1 MGGLRLSPPNPEA
14 SDSPLII
21 DDKRLITW
29 FKGNYDKFQYLNF
42 KLDGVEPPQLIHL
55 KKSIDK
61 LEPDTKLHLQ
71 KKILLDL
78 WKNLIGLAIVY
89 LKSKDKREKYN
100 DDEDYGVEK
109 LSDFFKT
116 FSEFETVFY
125 GADQYYRDHVT
136 HMFKVYLLGEYLL
149 RNRKIYGQIKIGTK
163 YLDDRFAI
171 LDDEKE
177 AMWCIISLTHDVG
190 YGLGMIKKIN
200 KKTRTMLEQI
210 GITNIQDISFSFTR
224 QPLYDFILEFVS
236 SDLTEI
242 TDKEITT
249 LIAEGKKPDY
259 SAEEKEEGK
268 TRQFVNHIQSKY
280 FLKFS
285 GSFERFGHG
294 IFSCILLMRNLVYF
308 LESDFSFDLKRPL
321 NQHDAHH
328 FLIRQ
333 TILRS
338 IASHDCDDIY
348 YLKVL
353 EFPFLLTLVDEMQD
367 WERPGLSDLFE
378 KKPKKTLIIN
388 KIDEKL
394 VDFKIEF
401 TKDDNVG
408 ALKPEEVKEISY
420 NILVEFEN
428 KCKKIRKILRSAV
441 DGKARDFV
449 LKFEIE
455 DKMGD
460 TVIKYE
466 IIHTLPNDIKL
477 KAGTDEMTWIKFIDY
492 AKTRKELLKSG

>member
-1 MGGLRLSPPNPEA
+1 MRLSQSNPETQQT
-14 SDSPLII
+14 PLII
-21 DDKRLITW
+21 EDAILVQW
-29 FKGNYDKFQYLNF
+29 FIDHYPEFKYLNF
-42 KLDGVEPPQLIHL
+42 NLNGVEPPQLIHL
-55 KKSIDK
+55 KKCIDK
-61 LEPDTKLHLQ
+61 LEPNEKLHLQ
-71 KKILLDL
+71 KKVLLVL

-89 LKSKDKREKYN
+89 LKLNDKREKYN

-109 LSDFFKT
+109 LSDFFRT
-116 FSEFETVFY
+116 FSEFESVFY

-149 RNRKIYGQIKIGTK
+149 RNRNIYGKIQIGTK
-163 YLDDRFAI
+163 YLDETFKI
-171 LDDEKE
+171 DDSEKE

-224 QPLYDFILEFVS
+224 QPLYDFILKFVS

-242 TDKEITT
+242 TEKLKGGETI
-249 LIAEGKKPDY
+249 EKKY
-259 SAEEKEEGK
+259 SKKQIEDGK
-268 TRQFVNHIQSKY
+268 TRQFVNHVQSKY

-308 LESDFSFDLKRPL
+308 LESDYSFDLKRPL
-321 NQHDAHH
+321 DQRDAHH

-353 EFPFLLTLVDEMQD
+353 EFPFLLTLIDEMQD

-378 KKPKKTLIIN
+378 KKPKKKLMVN
-388 KIDEKL
+388 AIDEKN
-394 VDFKIEF
+394 VDFQIEF
-401 TKDDNVG
+401 TKDER
-408 ALKPEEVKEISY
+408 ATPLKPDEAKEISF

-441 DGKARDFV
+441 DGEARDFT
-449 LKFEIE
+449 LRFEIE
-455 DKMGD
+455 DKMGESL
-460 TVIKYE
+460 IKYE
-466 IIHTLPNDIKL
+466 IIHKYPNDIKL
-477 KAGTDEMTWIKFIDY
+477 KANDEEMTWKKFLDY
-492 AKTRKELLKSG
+492 AKTRKETLKTG